1 MIQSH
6 FQPPKHGDGTTSQG
20 SLFRCLTTLTGETFF
35 HIYCLNLSLCL
46 LSLILT
52 SCTTEEPVS
61 VFFVIAT
68 VILTAR
74 PRCVEWVIHSAV
86 NLSMPRPV
94 PCTRGS
100 TTPTALPS
108 ESAARVHE
116 SIVSVLTVG
125 VINFLRK
132 CYNSLND
139 WKKWISTMDGV
150 CMACC
155 TWFEVLFNARPLRI
169 PSIWKDVSLSML
181 FSSYSLSCNK

>member
-1 MIQSH
+1 MEMAQSLRAACSAAWL
-6 FQPPKHGDGTTSQG
+6 PSQG
-20 SLFRCLTTLTGETFF
+20 KHFSISPVWTSVYACCLSSSHHAPLKS
-35 HIYCLNLSLCL
+35 LSL
-46 LSLILT
+46 SSSWPPI
-52 SCTTEEPVS
+52 
-61 VFFVIAT
+61 

-74 PRCVEWVIHSAV
+74 PQCIEWVIHSAV

-100 TTPTALPS
+100 TTPTALSS

-125 VINFLRK
+125 MINFLRK

-139 WKKWISTMDGV
+139 WKKRISTMDGV
-150 CMACC
+150 CMACR

-181 FSSYSLSCNK
+181 FSSYSISCNK